1 MRWAV
6 LVSEFMTTHA
16 AVVLAA
22 GDGARMKSNTPK
34 VLHRICGEPMVSLAV
49 ASARGAGLDRIV
61 VVVPQ
66 DSQPIMDVLGAGVQ
80 YAHQTAP
87 LGTGHAL
94 LQSRPGLED
103 VANVVV
109 LLGDVPLVRP
119 PTLSKLVRLH
129 NEREAC
135 ITILTA
141 TGANA
146 DGLGRVVRSRSGSIV
161 AIVEESEADESILTL
176 TESNSGVYCFQSHW
190 LWDNLPGIS
199 PSANGEVFLTDLV
212 AEASAQGMPIESV
225 EAEDV
230 DETLGVNTRVH
241 LAQAEAVMRQRI
253 RTRCMLEGV
262 TIPDPPSVF
271 IDADVELGQDSTVL
285 PNTHITGRTQ
295 IGLGCEIGPNS
306 IVSDCAIGN
315 DSKVLSSV
323 VEGSVLEDEVAVG
336 PFSHIRPGSR
346 LEKGVRVGNY
356 AEVKNSRLGRGTKTG
371 HFSFIGDADVGANVN
386 IGAGTVTCNYDG
398 EKKNPTTIGDDA
410 FIGCDS
416 MLVAPI
422 NIGQGSVTGAGSVI
436 TKDVPPGALVKGVPA
451 RAQPTRRGKAY
462 SQRRTP
468 SGGKQ

>member
-6 LVSEFMTTHA
+6 LVSDVMSTHA

-22 GDGARMKSNTPK
+22 GKGARMKSNTPK
-34 VLHRICGEPMVSLAV
+34 VLHRICGGPMVSLVV
-49 ASARGAGLDRIV
+49 ASAQAAGLDRVV

-66 DSQPIMDVLGAGVQ
+66 DSQPIMDVLGASVQ
-80 YAHQTAP
+80 YTHQTVP

-94 LQSRPGLED
+94 LQSRAELEN
-103 VANVVV
+103 VANIVV
-109 LLGDVPLVRP
+109 LLGDVPLVQP
-119 PTLSKLVRLH
+119 VTLSKLVSLH

-146 DGLGRVVRSRSGSIV
+146 DGLGRVVRSSSGRIV
-161 AIVEESEADESILTL
+161 AVVEESEADESILTL
-176 TESNSGVYCFQSHW
+176 TESNSGVCCFRSEW
-190 LWDNLPGIS
+190 LWDNLPRIS

-212 AEASAQGMPIESV
+212 AEASAQGMPIGSV
-225 EAEDV
+225 EAEDP
-230 DETLGVNTRVH
+230 DETLGVNTRVQ
-241 LAQAEAVMRQRI
+241 LAQAEAVLRQRI
-253 RTRCMLEGV
+253 RTRWMLEGV
-262 TIPDPPSVF
+262 TILDPPSVF
-271 IDADVELGQDSTVL
+271 IDADVQLGQDSTVM

-295 IGLGCEIGPNS
+295 IGLSCEIGPNS
-306 IVSDCAIGN
+306 IISDCAVGDDCNII
-315 DSKVLSSV
+315 SSV

-356 AEVKNSRLGRGTKTG
+356 AEVKNSRLGPGTKTG

-436 TKDVPPGALVKGVPA
+436 TKDVPPGTLVKGVPA
-451 RAQPTRRGKAY
+451 RAESTRGGKAN
-462 SQRRTP
+462 SQRRRA